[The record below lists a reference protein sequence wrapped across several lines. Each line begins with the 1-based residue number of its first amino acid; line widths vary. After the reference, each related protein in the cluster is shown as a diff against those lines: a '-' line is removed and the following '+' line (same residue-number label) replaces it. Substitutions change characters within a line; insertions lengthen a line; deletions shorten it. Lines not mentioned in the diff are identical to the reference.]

1 MRIPSALISIVV
13 VLASA
18 ACTSNQMAA
27 DARAPGGD
35 AHPERITDFDGRTLT
50 LQLAREDGS
59 FDRFDSVRD
68 SQGSWAY
75 PPVLP
80 NHVGRVWILR
90 KTKRDS
96 SSLVYALIGWD
107 DDDPTDYLAAGYW
120 LRFPGPRAFG
130 RGLVAAERRVFID
143 GPEID
148 PSNPPELP
156 LSGTATY
163 LGPVGG
169 LYEYSHGSDWTDVE
183 APVVADEFAA
193 TMNIQ
198 ADFSDGTLSGCI
210 GCIGDIRIERRH
222 LYAYLGFRRRPVP
235 EAPPTDYELHFGL
248 TAIDRDGTFR
258 NTDVNVLHPDRIVT
272 QSGGSWSGTLSNV
285 PDGAGSPRLVA
296 GMVGVAFQEADG
308 SQGDF
313 QGIFTALGE
322 SLLPPDSGDEP

>member
-27 DARAPGGD
+27 DAPEAGGD

-50 LQLAREDGS
+50 LQLTREDGS
-59 FDRFDSVRD
+59 LDRFDSVRD

-75 PPVLP
+75 PPVVP
-80 NHVGRVWILR
+80 NHVGRVWILS

-120 LRFPGPRAFG
+120 LRFPGPRVFV

-156 LSGTATY
+156 VSGTATY
-163 LGPVGG
+163 VGPVGG

-248 TAIDRDGTFR
+248 TAIDREGTFR
-258 NTDVNVLHPDRIVT
+258 NTDVNMLHPDRIVT
-272 QSGGSWSGTLSNV
+272 QSGGSWSGNLSNV
-285 PDGAGSPRLVA
+285 PDADGFPRLAA
-296 GMVGVAFQEADG
+296 GKVGVAFHEADG

-322 SLLPPDSGDEP
+322 SLLPPGPGDEP

>member
-1 MRIPSALISIVV
+1 MRTPSALIGIVI

-18 ACTSNQMAA
+18 ACAGNQMAV
-27 DARAPGGD
+27 DAPEPDGD
-35 AHPERITDFDGRTLT
+35 VRPERITDFDARVLT
-50 LQLAREDGS
+50 LQLTREDGS
-59 FDRFDSVRD
+59 LDHFDSVRD

-120 LRFPGPRAFG
+120 LRFPGPRVFG
-130 RGLVAAERRVFID
+130 NGLVAAERQVFID

-148 PSNPPELP
+148 PSDPPQLP
-156 LSGTATY
+156 VSGTATY
-163 LGPVGG
+163 VGPVGG

-193 TMNIQ
+193 TMNIE
-198 ADFSDGTLSGCI
+198 ASFADGTLSGCI

-248 TAIDRDGTFR
+248 TAIDPDGTFR
-258 NTDVNVLHPDRIVT
+258 NTEVSVLHPDRIVT
-272 QSGGSWSGTLSNV
+272 QSSGSWSGTLSNV
-285 PDGAGSPRLVA
+285 PDDDGFPRLVA
-296 GMVGVAFQEADG
+296 GKMDAEFQEADG
-308 SQGDF
+308 SQGNF

-322 SLLPPDSGDEP
+322 SLLPPDPGGEP